1 MAEQKN
7 KKKVP
12 KTKVK
17 SKKSKEIV
25 KRKVIPE
32 VFPAQ
37 EKESSFYIV
46 GIGTSA
52 GGLEALET
60 FFRNCPSDT
69 GLAFIIVQHL
79 SPDYKS
85 LMPELLSRHTKMEV
99 TEAKDKQEVRSD
111 HIYLIPGSKNLTISK
126 GKIHLI
132 NRPPSATLNFSI
144 DIFFHSLAIEQKD
157 RAIGIILSGTGSDGT
172 KGGRSIKEVGG
183 TMFIQNPE
191 DARFDGMPRSAIGGG
206 LADFILTTAEMPDE
220 LTQFVS
226 HPQFARTI
234 TGVDLGK
241 NLESIDR
248 ILKILKNHTNYDFF
262 SYKKPTLLRRTA
274 KRMNITKCD
283 SVESYIDFLYD
294 NPDEKHILVDE
305 FLIGVTKFFRDSAAY
320 RIMRDQVI
328 PDIVEEKRS
337 KNQPIK
343 IWVVACSTGEE
354 AYSLAIL
361 FDEYISKK
369 KYKVQYKIFATD
381 IDGKS
386 IDIATKGYYPENIAT
401 DISPDH
407 LATYFIRK
415 DNKFQIQPTIRKN
428 IIFSTHDV
436 LQHPPFNKMDLIS
449 CRNMLIYIDANVQN
463 KVLANLH
470 YALNKNGY
478 LFMGSSESLG
488 ALSKNFKSLSTKW
501 KIYRNVLPTKLVN
514 IESNAWRFDNKV
526 PTIARR
532 SRQAVNVEDKA
543 IKAVNR
549 DLLLEMEAACVCV
562 DEHFEVLYTS
572 GRFKNYMSIPD
583 AGFTNNLL
591 KLLPKELVIPVTMAV
606 RKLSKNESEPIYKNV
621 QLSSGKTI
629 KKLRLIMK
637 VLPLDVHS
645 QRSFLITIIEKS
657 QRALT
662 EKEEEK
668 YEQPNT
674 TINHEEVEELREA
687 LNETRENLQSSI
699 EELETSNEEMQAT
712 NEELLASN
720 EELQSTNEELQSL
733 NEELHTVNAELQE
746 KNIQLLE
753 ANADIENLMVNTNIA
768 TIFLDRDFNIRK
780 FTPAIKEHFQLLDSD
795 VGRSIDHFSGTMGGD
810 DLVKYAK
817 EVLKTLTPFRLEF
830 QNNHDVWFML
840 QIFPYQTQS
849 NLIAGVV
856 VNFININEL
865 KETINEKAKLNE
877 YIAHLTQNSP
887 VAIYVYDVKKQ
898 QNIFTTKSL
907 WETAGCSKT
916 EAATMEPELLPNIIH
931 PDDYER
937 VMNYYKK
944 VVLTLKG
951 KQTATLEYRIIH
963 LKTRKFIWMRTMD
976 KIHARGAKNQVISI
990 LGVSQEIT
998 TIKGMEEQI
1007 LITQERAKLAV
1018 QGTGAALWEWS
1029 DPSKD
1034 DAWWSPEFYKLL
1046 SYSPKKMKASYGALL
1061 SLIEPEF
1068 IEAFLED
1075 MRLHLEEKEP
1085 FEMELKL
1092 KTCKKEYCWFRI
1104 NLQAQWDR
1112 NGKATKVVGIIFDIN
1127 EKRQLLDNIEEQKAR
1142 LDAIYNNAL
1151 TGITLSDAN
1160 GVIVSASK
1168 GVERILG
1175 YRPKD
1180 LISKTFVEI
1189 TYKEEVDLSLGQF
1202 QKLKNDE
1209 IQYMRIDK
1217 RYICKDKS
1225 VKWVDA
1231 NITKTIIAG
1240 EEYYLCVM
1248 VDVEKRK
1255 KAEGEMRILNQE
1267 LERFAYLA
1275 SHDLKEPLRTITS
1288 VTERLKEKHGPAL
1301 DKNANQ
1307 YIEFIEQA
1315 SNRMQKVTSG
1325 LLIHSEIGRK
1335 IQKYHTIN
1343 TNKLVKEVVADL
1355 ATSVDENNAAFVIK
1369 RLPKIMGDENQLSML
1384 FQNLISN
1391 SLKYRKKSIDPI
1403 IEIGYENKGKY
1414 WEFFVKDNGIGI
1426 AKAHQEKIFEVF
1438 TRLHNKKDYEGLGIG
1453 LASCKRIVENHQ
1465 GEIWVASKFK
1475 KGTTVYFTIPKKQPK
1490 QN

>member
-7 KKKVP
+7 KKKAP
-12 KTKVK
+12 A
-17 SKKSKEIV
+17 
-25 KRKVIPE
+25 KRKVKPE
-32 VFPAQ
+32 IFPAQ

-99 TEAKDKQEVRSD
+99 TEAKDKQEVKSD

-132 NRPPSATLNFSI
+132 NRPSSATLNFSI

-183 TMFIQNPE
+183 TMIIQNPE
-191 DARFDGMPRSAIGGG
+191 DARFDGMPRSAINGG
-206 LADFILTTAEMPDE
+206 LADFILTAAEMPDE

-283 SVESYIDFLYD
+283 SVESYIDFLYE

-343 IWVVACSTGEE
+343 VWVVACSTGEE

-369 KYKVQYKIFATD
+369 KYNVKYKIFATD

-386 IDIATKGYYPENIAT
+386 VDIATKGYYPENIAT
-401 DISPDH
+401 DISAEH
-407 LATYFIRK
+407 LATYFTRK
-415 DNKFQIQPTIRKN
+415 DNKFQIQPSIRKN
-428 IIFSTHDV
+428 IIFSKHDV
-436 LQHPPFNKMDLIS
+436 LLHPPFNKMDLIS
-449 CRNMLIYIDANVQN
+449 CRNMLIYIDNAVQH
-463 KVLANLH
+463 KVLASLH

-488 ALSKNFKSLSTKW
+488 ALNKNFNDVSSKW

-514 IESNAWRFDNKV
+514 IESNAWRVDSKMPGTV
-526 PTIARR
+526 RR
-532 SRQAVNVEDKA
+532 SRQTISVEEKA

-549 DLLLEMEAACVCV
+549 DLMLEMEAACVCV
-562 DEHFEVLYTS
+562 DEHFDVLYTS
-572 GRFKNYMSIPD
+572 GKFKNYLQIPD
-583 AGFTNNLL
+583 EGFTNNLL
-591 KLLPKELVIPVTMAV
+591 KLLPEELVIPVTMGI
-606 RKLSKNESEPIYKNV
+606 RKLSKKDAKPIYKNIQILKDKSV
-621 QLSSGKTI
+621 
-629 KKLRLIMK
+629 KKIRLIMK
-637 VLPLDVHS
+637 VLPLDGNS
-645 QRSFLITIIEKS
+645 YRSFLITIIEKS
-657 QRALT
+657 QRTLD
-662 EKEEEK
+662 EKEEIK
-668 YEQPNT
+668 FDQPNPN
-674 TINHEEVEELREA
+674 INHEEVEELRDA
-687 LNETRENLQSSI
+687 LNETRENLQASI

-753 ANADIENLMVNTNIA
+753 ANSDIENLMVNTNIA

-780 FTPAIKEHFQLLDSD
+780 FTPAIKEHFQLLNSD
-795 VGRSIDHFSGTMGGD
+795 VGRSIDHFSGSMGGEH
-810 DLVKYAK
+810 LVKYAK
-817 EVLKTLTPFRLEF
+817 EVLKKLTPFKLEF
-830 QNNHDVWFML
+830 QNSQGVWFLL

-865 KETINEKAKLNE
+865 KKTVNEKAKLNQ

-898 QNIFTTKSL
+898 RTVFTTKSL
-907 WETAGCSKT
+907 WETAGAT
-916 EAATMEPELLPNIIH
+916 REEAATMQPELLPNIIH
-931 PDDYER
+931 PDDYGRVMDYYER
-937 VMNYYKK
+937 VVAKI
-944 VVLTLKG
+944 KG
-951 KQTATLEYRIIH
+951 KESTTIEYRIIH
-963 LKTRKFIWMRTMD
+963 LKTRKFVWMRTTD
-976 KIHARGAKNQVISI
+976 KVHTWGPKSQVDSI

-998 TIKGMEEQI
+998 KIKGMEEKI

-1029 DPSKD
+1029 DLTQD
-1034 DAWWSPEFYKLL
+1034 EAWWSPEFYQLL
-1046 SYSPKKMKASYGALL
+1046 QYSPKKLNPSYGALL
-1061 SLIEPEF
+1061 SLIEPDF
-1068 IEAFLED
+1068 IEAFQEN

-1085 FEMELKL
+1085 FEMELRL
-1092 KTCKKEYCWFRI
+1092 KTNKKEYCWFRI
-1104 NLQAQWDR
+1104 NLQAQRDH
-1112 NGKATKVVGIIFDIN
+1112 NGKPTKVVGIIFDIN
-1127 EKRQLLDNIEEQKAR
+1127 EKKKLQDDIEEQKAR

-1151 TGITLSDAN
+1151 TGLTLSDTT
-1160 GVIVSASK
+1160 GVIVNVSK

-1175 YRPKD
+1175 YNAKD
-1180 LISKTFVEI
+1180 LIGKKFTEI
-1189 TYKEEVDLSLGQF
+1189 TYKEDVDPSIVEF
-1202 QKLKNDE
+1202 EKLRGSE
-1209 IQYMRIDK
+1209 IPHMRIDK
-1217 RYICKDKS
+1217 RYICKDKT
-1225 VKWVDA
+1225 VKWIDA
-1231 NITKTIIAG
+1231 NITKTTIAG

-1248 VDVEKRK
+1248 VDIEKRK
-1255 KAEGEMRILNQE
+1255 KAENEMRILNQE

-1275 SHDLKEPLRTITS
+1275 SHDLKEPLRTISS
-1288 VTERLKEKHGPAL
+1288 VTERLKEKHGPSL

-1307 YIEFIEQA
+1307 YIEFIEKA

-1335 IQKYHTIN
+1335 IQKYHAIN
-1343 TNKLVKEVVADL
+1343 SNKLVKEVVADL
-1355 ATSVDENNAAFVIK
+1355 ATSIDENNAELVIK
-1369 RLPKIMGDENQLSML
+1369 RLPKIMGDYNQLSML

-1391 SLKYRKKSIDPI
+1391 SLKYHKKSIRPI
-1403 IEIGYENKGKY
+1403 VEIGYQNKGKY
-1414 WEFFVKDNGIGI
+1414 WEFYVKDNGIGI

-1438 TRLHNKKDYEGLGIG
+1438 TRLHNKKDYAGLGIG

-1465 GEIWVASKFK
+1465 GKIWVDSKFR
-1475 KGTTVYFTIPKKQPK
+1475 KGTTVYFTIPKKQPQK
-1490 QN
+1490 

>member
-7 KKKVP
+7 KNKR
-12 KTKVK
+12 K
-17 SKKSKEIV
+17 SSKIKKSKALV
-25 KRKVIPE
+25 NRKVIPE
-32 VFPAQ
+32 IFPAQ

-85 LMPELLSRHTKMEV
+85 LMPELLSRHTNMEV
-99 TEAKDKQEVRSD
+99 REAKDKQEVKSD

-132 NRPPSATLNFSI
+132 NRPSSATMNFSI
-144 DIFFHSLAIEQKD
+144 DIFFHSLAVEQKD

-183 TMFIQNPE
+183 TMLIQNPE
-191 DARFDGMPRSAIGGG
+191 DARFDGMPHSAISGG
-206 LADFILTTAEMPDE
+206 LADFILTAAEMPDE
-220 LTQFVS
+220 LIQFVS

-248 ILKILKNHTNYDFF
+248 ILKILKNRTNYDFF

-283 SVESYIDFLYD
+283 SVERYIDYLYE

-305 FLIGVTKFFRDSAAY
+305 FLIGVTKFFRDSGAY
-320 RIMRDQVI
+320 QIMRNQVI

-361 FDEYISKK
+361 FDEYITKK
-369 KYKVQYKIFATD
+369 KYNIKYKIFATD

-386 IDIATKGYYPENIAT
+386 IEIATKGQYAENIAT

-415 DNKFQIQPTIRKN
+415 DNKFHIQPAIRKN
-428 IIFSTHDV
+428 IIFSKHDV

-449 CRNMLIYIDANVQN
+449 CRNMLIYIDNSVQN
-463 KVLANLH
+463 KILASLH
-470 YALNKNGY
+470 YALNQNGY

-488 ALSKNFKSLSTKW
+488 AISKNFNDVSAKW
-501 KIYRNVLPTKLVN
+501 KIYRNVLPTKMIN
-514 IESNAWRFDNKV
+514 IESNLWRVDNKL
-526 PTIARR
+526 PGIARR
-532 SRQAVNVEDKA
+532 SRKSVNIEDKA
-543 IKAVNR
+543 IKAINR
-549 DLLLEMEAACVCV
+549 ELMQEMEAACVCI

-572 GRFKNYMSIPD
+572 GKFKNYLSIPD
-583 AGFTNNLL
+583 EGFTNNLL
-591 KLLPKELVIPVTMAV
+591 KLLPEELVIPVTMAI
-606 RKLSKNESEPIYKNV
+606 RKLIKDESEPVYKNV
-621 QLSSGKTI
+621 QILKDKNV
-629 KKLRLIMK
+629 KKLRLIIK
-637 VLPLDVHS
+637 VLPLDGNS
-645 QRSFLITIIEKS
+645 YRSFLITIIEKS
-657 QRALT
+657 QRTLT
-662 EKEEEK
+662 ETEEEK
-668 YEQPNT
+668 FELPT
-674 TINHEEVEELREA
+674 STINHEEVEELRDA
-687 LNETRENLQSSI
+687 LNETRENLQATI

-746 KNIQLLE
+746 KNVQLLE
-753 ANADIENLMVNTNIA
+753 VNSDIENLMVNTNIA

-795 VGRSIDHFSGTMGGD
+795 VGRSVDHFSGSMGGEK
-810 DLVKYAK
+810 LVKYAR
-817 EVLKTLTPFRLEF
+817 EVLKTLSPFRLEF
-830 QNNHDVWFML
+830 QNNKGTWFLL

-849 NLIAGVV
+849 NIIAGVV

-865 KETINEKAKLNE
+865 KETINEKAKLNQ

-898 QNIFTTKSL
+898 ETIFTTKSL
-907 WETAGCSKT
+907 WETAGYSKT
-916 EAATMEPELLPNIIH
+916 EAATMQPNLLGSIIH
-931 PDDYER
+931 PDDYAR
-937 VMNYYKK
+937 VMDYYQRI
-944 VVLTLKG
+944 VLKIKG
-951 KQTATLEYRIIH
+951 KESTTLEYRIIH
-963 LKTRKFIWMRTMD
+963 HKTRKFIWMRTTD
-976 KIHARGAKNQVISI
+976 KVHSRGAKNQVSSI
-990 LGVSQEIT
+990 LGVNQEIT
-998 TIKGMEEQI
+998 AIKGMEEQI
-1007 LITQERAKLAV
+1007 LINQERARLAV

-1029 DPSKD
+1029 DLSRD

-1061 SLIEPEF
+1061 NLIHPDF
-1068 IEAFLED
+1068 IEAFQEN
-1075 MRLHLEEKEP
+1075 MKLHLEEEKP

-1092 KTCKKEYCWFRI
+1092 KTHKKEYCWFRI
-1104 NLQAQWDR
+1104 NLQAQRDS
-1112 NGKATKVVGIIFDIN
+1112 NGKPIKVVGILFDIN
-1127 EKRQLLDNIEEQKAR
+1127 EKRQLLDDIEEQKAR
-1142 LDAIYNNAL
+1142 LDAIHNNAL
-1151 TGITLSDAN
+1151 TGITLSN
-1160 GVIVSASK
+1160 KKGVIVSVSK
-1168 GVERILG
+1168 GVKRILG
-1175 YRPKD
+1175 YSPKD
-1180 LISKTFVEI
+1180 LIGKKFVEI
-1189 TYKEEVDLSLGQF
+1189 TYKEEIDLSLEMF

-1209 IQYMRIDK
+1209 IPYMRFDK

-1225 VKWVDA
+1225 LKWVDV
-1231 NITKTIIAG
+1231 NITKTIILG
-1240 EEYYLCVM
+1240 EELYLCVM

-1255 KAEGEMRILNQE
+1255 KAENEMRILNQE

-1335 IQKYHTIN
+1335 IQKYHPIN
-1343 TNKLVKEVVADL
+1343 ANKLVKEAVADL
-1355 ATSVDENNAAFVIK
+1355 ATNIAENNAAFIIK
-1369 RLPKIMGDENQLSML
+1369 RLPKIMGDQNQLSML

-1391 SLKYRKKSIDPI
+1391 SLKYRKKTVNPI

-1438 TRLHNKKDYEGLGIG
+1438 TRLHNKKDYAGLGIG
-1453 LASCKRIVENHQ
+1453 LASCKRIIENHQ
-1465 GEIWVASKFK
+1465 GKIWVASKAK

-1490 QN
+1490 QS

>member
-7 KKKVP
+7 KKIEKVS
-12 KTKVK
+12 KT
-17 SKKSKEIV
+17 KKSKAIV
-25 KRKVIPE
+25 NRKVVPE
-32 VFPAQ
+32 IFPAQ

-46 GIGTSA
+46 GMGTSA
-52 GGLEALET
+52 GGLEALEI

-99 TEAKDKQEVRSD
+99 REAKDKQEVKSD

-132 NRPPSATLNFSI
+132 DRPPSATLNFSI
-144 DIFFHSLAIEQKD
+144 DIFFNSLAIEQKD

-191 DARFDGMPRSAIGGG
+191 DARFDGMPRSAINGG
-206 LADFILTTAEMPDE
+206 LADFILAASEMADE
-220 LTQFVS
+220 LTQFIS
-226 HPQFARTI
+226 HPQFAKTI

-241 NLESIDR
+241 NLASMDR
-248 ILKILKNHTNYDFF
+248 VLKILKNHTNYDFF

-369 KYKVQYKIFATD
+369 KYKIQYKIFATD

-386 IDIATKGYYPENIAT
+386 VDIATKGQYPENIAT

-407 LATYFIRK
+407 LATYFTRK
-415 DNKFQIQPTIRKN
+415 EGKYQIQPTIRKN
-428 IIFSTHDV
+428 IIFSKHDV

-449 CRNMLIYIDANVQN
+449 CRNMLIYIDNTVQN
-463 KVLANLH
+463 KILASLH

-488 ALSKNFKSLSTKW
+488 VLNKNFNDVSSKW
-501 KIYRNVLPTKLVN
+501 KIYRNILPTKLIN
-514 IESNAWRFDNKV
+514 IKSNAWRVDNKMPGMV
-526 PTIARR
+526 RR
-532 SRQAVNVEDKA
+532 SRQAVNIEDKA
-543 IKAVNR
+543 IKAVNQ
-549 DLLLEMEAACVCV
+549 DLMLEMEAACVCV

-572 GRFKNYMSIPD
+572 GKFKNYMSIPD
-583 AGFTNNLL
+583 SGFTNNLL
-591 KLLPKELVIPVTMAV
+591 KLLPEELVIPVTVAV
-606 RKLSKNESEPIYKNV
+606 RKLSKNESEPIQRDV
-621 QLSSGKTI
+621 QVLKGKMVR
-629 KKLRLIMK
+629 KLRLIMK
-637 VLPLDVHS
+637 VLPLDGNNY
-645 QRSFLITIIEKS
+645 RSFLITIIEKT
-657 QRALT
+657 QRTLT

-668 YEQPNT
+668 YEQST
-674 TINHEEVEELREA
+674 TTLNHAEVEELRDA
-687 LNETRENLQSSI
+687 LNETRENLQASI

-746 KNIQLLE
+746 KNVQLLE
-753 ANADIENLMVNTNIA
+753 ANSDIENLMVNTNIA

-780 FTPAIKEHFQLLDSD
+780 FTPAIKEHFQLLNSD
-795 VGRSIDHFSGTMGGD
+795 MGRSIDHFSGTIRGE

-817 EVLKTLTPFRLEF
+817 GVLKKLTPFRLEF
-830 QNNHDVWFML
+830 KNDEGIWFML

-865 KETINEKAKLNE
+865 KETINEKARLNQ

-887 VAIYVYDVKKQ
+887 VAIYVYDTKKQ
-898 QNIFTTKSL
+898 QTVFTTKSL
-907 WETAGCSKT
+907 WETAGYSKA
-916 EAATMEPELLPNIIH
+916 EAANMQPDLLSSIIH
-931 PDDYER
+931 PDDYTR
-937 VMNYYKK
+937 VMDYYQRI
-944 VVLTLKG
+944 VLNIEG
-951 KQTATLEYRIIH
+951 KEATTLEYRIIH
-963 LKTRKFIWMRTMD
+963 HKTRKFIWVRTTD
-976 KIHARGAKNQVISI
+976 KVHTRGAKNQVSSI

-998 TIKGMEEQI
+998 AIKGMEQEI
-1007 LITQERAKLAV
+1007 LINQKRAKLAV
-1018 QGTGAALWEWS
+1018 QGTGAAMWEWS
-1029 DPSKD
+1029 DLSKD
-1034 DAWWSPEFYKLL
+1034 DAWWSSEFYKLL
-1046 SYSPKKMKASYGALL
+1046 SYNPKKMKASHGALL
-1061 SLIEPEF
+1061 NLIHHDY
-1068 IEAFLED
+1068 IEAFQEN
-1075 MRLHLEEKEP
+1075 MRLHLEEEKP

-1092 KTCKKEYCWFRI
+1092 KTCRKDYCWFRI
-1104 NLQAQWDR
+1104 NLQAERDHS
-1112 NGKATKVVGIIFDIN
+1112 GKPIKVVGILFDIN
-1127 EKRQLLDNIEEQKAR
+1127 EKRQLLDDIEEQKAR

-1151 TGITLSDAN
+1151 TGITLSN
-1160 GVIVSASK
+1160 TKGIIVSVSK
-1168 GVERILG
+1168 GVRRILG
-1175 YRPKD
+1175 YSPKN
-1180 LISKTFVEI
+1180 LIGKSFVDI
-1189 TYKEEVDLSLGQF
+1189 TYKEEIDLSLEHF

-1209 IQYMRIDK
+1209 IAYMRIDK

-1255 KAEGEMRILNQE
+1255 KAENEMIILNQE

-1335 IQKYHTIN
+1335 IQKYHAIN
-1343 TNKLVKEVVADL
+1343 VNKLVKEAVADL
-1355 ATSVDENNAAFVIK
+1355 ATSINENNAEFIIK
-1369 RLPKIMGDENQLSML
+1369 RLPKIMGDPMQISML

-1391 SLKYRKKSIDPI
+1391 SLKYRKKSVNPI
-1403 IEIGYENKGKY
+1403 IEIGYENRGKY

-1465 GEIWVASKFK
+1465 GEIWVESKAR
-1475 KGTTVYFTIPKKQPK
+1475 KGTTVYFSIPKKQPE